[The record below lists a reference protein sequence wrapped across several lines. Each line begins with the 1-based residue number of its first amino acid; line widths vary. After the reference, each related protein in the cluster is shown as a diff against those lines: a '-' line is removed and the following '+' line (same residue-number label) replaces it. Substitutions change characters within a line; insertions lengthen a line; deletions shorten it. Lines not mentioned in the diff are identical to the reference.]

1 MKLWMI
7 FRVAH
12 SLGPDIL
19 VTFAGQ
25 RALESEENTL
35 TTLTDSEGFSSDRSG
50 TTRRVPIPVQAHYQ
64 VASRGAGAS
73 PGTHQVTLNAVIFLL
88 DMAHGLNS
96 LIDNP
101 EYYYTAPSWETRRHG
116 TRAPSGTDSL
126 ALEAMSE
133 ANSWGNYYQVVKSR
147 GCTFPHC
154 TVHAEGVHFL

>member
-1 MKLWMI
+1 MSVMGRPPSSH
-7 FRVAH
+7 RV
-12 SLGPDIL
+12 
-19 VTFAGQ
+19 
-25 RALESEENTL
+25 
-35 TTLTDSEGFSSDRSG
+35 
-50 TTRRVPIPVQAHYQ
+50 
-64 VASRGAGAS
+64 GAS
-73 PGTHQVTLNAVIFLL
+73 SKLVSPVI
-88 DMAHGLNS
+88 AQQ
-96 LIDNP
+96 P

>member
-50 TTRRVPIPVQAHYQ
+50 TTRRVPI
-64 VASRGAGAS
+64 R
-73 PGTHQVTLNAVIFLL
+73 VTLNAVIFLFGQ
-88 DMAHGLNS
+88 HGLNS
-96 LIDNP
+96 LIDNVLVP
-101 EYYYTAPSWETRRHG
+101 QNWYHRSSPNSRSTTTQPPSRETRRHG

-133 ANSWGNYYQVVKSR
+133 GPLIQHSSSALIGN
-147 GCTFPHC
+147 
-154 TVHAEGVHFL
+154 A

>member
-50 TTRRVPIPVQAHYQ
+50 TTRRVPIRTTQILWRGASAIQAHYQ

-101 EYYYTAPSWETRRHG
+101 EYYYTAPVVGDPEARDSRPIGDRLTRPGGH
-116 TRAPSGTDSL
+116 
-126 ALEAMSE
+126 E
-133 ANSWGNYYQVVKSR
+133 
-147 GCTFPHC
+147 
-154 TVHAEGVHFL
+154 

>member
-50 TTRRVPIPVQAHYQ
+50 TTRRVPIRTTQILW
-64 VASRGAGAS
+64 RGASAS
-73 PGTHQVTLNAVIFLL
+73 QHLG
-88 DMAHGLNS
+88 HG
-96 LIDNP
+96 P
-101 EYYYTAPSWETRRHG
+101 T
-116 TRAPSGTDSL
+116 
-126 ALEAMSE
+126 
-133 ANSWGNYYQVVKSR
+133 
-147 GCTFPHC
+147 TFFQLHIR
-154 TVHAEGVHFL
+154 